1 MIIKFYFSTKKSS
14 SFLFPEIFTV
24 TSLVDIEATLT
35 VSCNV
40 FSLFHFTW
48 QLLGTPTESDLG
60 FIRNEDSK
68 RYLRQLPP
76 HPRQPLAT
84 VFPHVH
90 PLAIDLVDKMLTF
103 DPTKRITGKY
113 LSNVISLSFG
123 DLDELIGCLK
133 QC

>member
-1 MIIKFYFSTKKSS
+1 MFYYFNS
-14 SFLFPEIFTV
+14 
-24 TSLVDIEATLT
+24 
-35 VSCNV
+35 
-40 FSLFHFTW
+40 

-76 HPRQPLAT
+76 LPRQPLAT

-103 DPTKRITGKY
+103 DPKRRITGKH
-113 LSNVISLSFG
+113 LSNVHYFVF
-123 DLDELIGCLK
+123 
-133 QC
+133 

>member
-1 MIIKFYFSTKKSS
+1 MFSHLNS
-14 SFLFPEIFTV
+14 
-24 TSLVDIEATLT
+24 
-35 VSCNV
+35 
-40 FSLFHFTW
+40 

-103 DPTKRITGKY
+103 DPTKRITGKH
-113 LSNVISLSFG
+113 LLNVHYFVF
-123 DLDELIGCLK
+123 
-133 QC
+133 

>member
-1 MIIKFYFSTKKSS
+1 MF
-14 SFLFPEIFTV
+14 
-24 TSLVDIEATLT
+24 
-35 VSCNV
+35 
-40 FSLFHFTW
+40 FHLNS
-48 QLLGTPTESDLG
+48 QLLGTPSESDLG

-103 DPTKRITGKY
+103 DPTKRITGKH
-113 LSNVISLSFG
+113 LLNVHYFVF
-123 DLDELIGCLK
+123 
-133 QC
+133 